1 MERFIKGFRRDAY
14 GVWVC
19 IAPAE
24 LQLPQG
30 RIQITPGS
38 TFTRGTKFMNV
49 ELAALLDEQW
59 DSQQQR
65 A

>member
-1 MERFIKGFRRDAY
+1 M
-14 GVWVC
+14 C

-59 DSQQQR
+59 DLEQGK

>member
-1 MERFIKGFRRDAY
+1 VKDFIRHFQRDAL
-14 GVWVC
+14 GVWLC

-24 LQLPQG
+24 IQLPQG

-38 TFTRGTKFMNV
+38 KFTRGTRFMNV

-59 DSQQQR
+59 ERDQAS
-65 A
+65 